1 MTASSLPRT
10 FSASMPARGD
20 LATLESVFDRCSAA
34 LYRFVC
40 VRVGGD
46 RHLADDL
53 MQQLWIQA
61 RRSDRYVPEAELE
74 YWLRAIARNLV
85 RSHWR
90 GNARRPAHLPLA
102 DPALAGDLAERLA
115 GEELPAAALAKREAS
130 DQLLLALT
138 ELSAGDQE
146 LLVEFYFHE
155 QPQAELARRFGLTER
170 AIEGRLYRARQ
181 ALREKLQH
189 LE

>member
-1 MTASSLPRT
+1 MTVSSLPHT
-10 FSASMPARGD
+10 LSASMPERGD
-20 LATLESVFDRCSAA
+20 LATLEAAFDRCGTA
-34 LYRFVC
+34 LFRFVC

-53 MQQLWIQA
+53 MQQLWVQA
-61 RRSDRYVPEAELE
+61 SRSERFVPEHELE
-74 YWLRAIARNLV
+74 FWLRAIARNLV

-90 GNARRPAHLPLA
+90 RHARAPAHLPLA
-102 DPALAGDLAERLA
+102 DPALGGDLAQRLVA
-115 GEELPAAALAKREAS
+115 EELPVEALARREAS

-138 ELSAGDQE
+138 ELPAADQE
-146 LLVEFYFHE
+146 LIVAYYFHE
-155 QPQAELARRFGLTER
+155 RSQAELADELGLSER

-181 ALREKLQH
+181 ALREKLRH